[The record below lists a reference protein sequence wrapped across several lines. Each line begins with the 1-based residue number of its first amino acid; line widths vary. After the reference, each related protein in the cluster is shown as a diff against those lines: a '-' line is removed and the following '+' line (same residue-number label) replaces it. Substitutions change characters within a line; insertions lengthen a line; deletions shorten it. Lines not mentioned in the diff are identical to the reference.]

1 MSSPADEKTSEKPSQ
16 QFIERTSQDSISAH
30 KNEAGFSKHAPDPE
44 EENINAKL
52 ANPLA
57 GIPQDQLM
65 RDGAAFSRQYGLED
79 LESEFT
85 KGALIAQD
93 PLAFEKLDMLT
104 DDELEALRREQTHKW
119 SQPFTLYW

>member
-1 MSSPADEKTSEKPSQ
+1 MAAPTEKSGTEKPTES
-16 QFIERTSQDSISAH
+16 FHEFSRNDSVSPERE
-30 KNEAGFSKHAPDPE
+30 KELPKHAIDPAT
-44 EENINAKL
+44 ENINAKL

-65 RDGAAFSRQYGLED
+65 RDGAVFAKRYGLSY
-79 LESEFT
+79 LENEFV

-93 PLAFEKLDMLT
+93 PLAFEKLDILSEK
-104 DDELEALRREQTHKW
+104 ELGVLRREQNKKW